1 MSRAEFYVFHNK
13 TSIELY
19 PIQFG
24 REACAPL
31 HRMGPTQT
39 HNYLFHYILSG
50 QGRFSLV
57 GQKAQTLSTGQGFLM
72 TPDCICAY
80 EADES
85 DPWTYCWIE
94 FNGLKAKHFLQEAG
108 FNASNYLFKPKQQS
122 VQDNIM
128 APLMQLINNPK
139 QHESSLIGQ
148 LYLVMDA
155 LIRYS
160 NHTQLLP
167 QNDVHNFYIREAIRF
182 IQDHFAESIS
192 IDDIAQHCNLN
203 RNYFSKLF
211 KQEMGLTPSQFILNY
226 RMNIACQLL
235 TNRQLSIQSI
245 AQQVGYTNQFN
256 FSAAFKRV
264 KSLAPYDWRK
274 LYA

>member
-1 MSRAEFYVFHNK
+1 
-13 TSIELY
+13 
-19 PIQFG
+19 
-24 REACAPL
+24 
-31 HRMGPTQT
+31 
-39 HNYLFHYILSG
+39 
-50 QGRFSLV
+50 
-57 GQKAQTLSTGQGFLM
+57 
-72 TPDCICAY
+72 
-80 EADES
+80 
-85 DPWTYCWIE
+85 
-94 FNGLKAKHFLQEAG
+94 
-108 FNASNYLFKPKQQS
+108 
-122 VQDNIM
+122 M

-139 QHESSLIGQ
+139 QHESFLIGQ

-203 RNYFSKLF
+203 RKYFSKLF